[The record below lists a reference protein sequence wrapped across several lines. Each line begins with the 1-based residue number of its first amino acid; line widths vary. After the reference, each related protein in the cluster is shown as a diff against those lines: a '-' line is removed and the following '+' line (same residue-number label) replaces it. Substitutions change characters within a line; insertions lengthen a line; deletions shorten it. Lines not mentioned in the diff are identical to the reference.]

1 MVESRSEDLP
11 VYMEEVS
18 LDRDLERMD
27 GSSSGAAKTPS
38 LQCDP
43 VEGGGN

>member
-1 MVESRSEDLP
+1 MVESRSEDFP

-18 LDRDLERMD
+18 LDWERMD
-27 GSSSGAAKTPS
+27 GSNNGATESPS
-38 LQCDP
+38 LRWDL

>member
-18 LDRDLERMD
+18 LDWDLERMD
-27 GSSSGAAKTPS
+27 GSSRWAAETPS
-38 LQCDP
+38 LRWDL